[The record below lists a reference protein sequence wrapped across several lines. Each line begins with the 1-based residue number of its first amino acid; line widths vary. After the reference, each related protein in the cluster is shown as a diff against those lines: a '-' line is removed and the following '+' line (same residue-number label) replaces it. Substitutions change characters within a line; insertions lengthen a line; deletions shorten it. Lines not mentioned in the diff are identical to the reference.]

1 MWEGMTMQI
10 TLTVNVQVQDGAL
23 VLTAPDGKAITFSKE
38 HTVQKKVSMIILG
51 ELCSLPKSQLAQAFG
66 FKTRKSYY
74 NIRHAVLNGSTADLL
89 PKRTGPYTAPKR
101 TKEVEA
107 LIIRQR
113 FETDHNMYEI
123 ADAIRPLGV
132 DVSARLV
139 AQVLADYGL
148 AKKKRDP
155 HAAPGAPPRSRGD
168 RNPRWRVRAAP
179 PCRYPAR
186 HRAGRD

>member
-1 MWEGMTMQI
+1 MGEVMTMLI

-23 VLTAPDGKAITFSKE
+23 VLTAPDGKVVTFSKE
-38 HTVQKKVSMIILG
+38 QTVQKKVSMILLG

-66 FKTRKSYY
+66 FKTKKSYF

-89 PKRTGPYTAPKR
+89 PKRTGPSTPPKR

-113 FETDHNMYEI
+113 FETDRNMYEI
-123 ADAIRPLGV
+123 ADALHPLGV

-148 AKKKRDP
+148 AKKK
-155 HAAPGAPPRSRGD
+155 A
-168 RNPRWRVRAAP
+168 
-179 PCRYPAR
+179 
-186 HRAGRD
+186 